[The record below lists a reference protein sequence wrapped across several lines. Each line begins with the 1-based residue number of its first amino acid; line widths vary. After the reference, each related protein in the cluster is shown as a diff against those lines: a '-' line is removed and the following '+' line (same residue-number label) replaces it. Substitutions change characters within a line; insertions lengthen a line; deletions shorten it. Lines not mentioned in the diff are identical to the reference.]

1 MDDTTA
7 AVKFGYSSLAGE
19 WSNVTTLEEDEYPGH
34 YHRRALGE
42 PVSDAAQE
50 PLLSVAGVKTSSAVT
65 VAQPEPVK
73 EELFQGQR
81 DFQEN
86 QRGVSYEL
94 LLMPYLV
101 GATEIELHDPY
112 IRMAHQGR
120 NLVELLAAIAAAK
133 DPADEV
139 TFRLFTVL
147 DDDPEHQPKQL
158 RMLSDIVQG
167 AAQQGINVD
176 VAKDPGGHDRWIRTD
191 SGWRINLDVSLDPA
205 SGLTGRFYYQSSHP
219 NPPGWVAD
227 LNPVLTAPLQLI
239 FSASASGLLVLE
251 TSGRHFA
258 ITFGY
263 GKGFLDPAKIQRQL
277 GLLSVWLTPDL

>member
-1 MDDTTA
+1 
-7 AVKFGYSSLAGE
+7 
-19 WSNVTTLEEDEYPGH
+19 
-34 YHRRALGE
+34 
-42 PVSDAAQE
+42 
-50 PLLSVAGVKTSSAVT
+50 
-65 VAQPEPVK
+65 VK

-86 QRGVSYEL
+86 QRGVSYDL

-191 SGWRINLDVSLDPA
+191 SGWR
-205 SGLTGRFYYQSSHP
+205 SSHP